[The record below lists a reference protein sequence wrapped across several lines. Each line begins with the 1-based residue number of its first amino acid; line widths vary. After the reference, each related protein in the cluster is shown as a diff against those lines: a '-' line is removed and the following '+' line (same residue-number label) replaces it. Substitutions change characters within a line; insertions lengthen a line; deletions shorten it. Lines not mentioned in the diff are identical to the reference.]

1 MKTIIFSKDEELIRF
16 ISSSLNSESEII
28 IYRSI
33 DSPIDAFALTIVE
46 HPALLII
53 DDDLIKPNTVSFLKN
68 IKSIGKQNFIILIT
82 SNESLDFGREV
93 SSLGVLHYSI
103 KPCNFVILNEFIT
116 SIIKYTINIK

>member
-16 ISSSLNSESEII
+16 ISSSLNSETEII